1 MLPLFAASGC
11 AALIYQVVWL
21 ERLSL
26 AIGSSAMSLGV
37 VLATFM
43 GGLGLVSLLA
53 SRLGPG
59 RSPLRRYALFSR
71 RLSQ

>member
-1 MLPLFAASGC
+1 MLTVMLLLFAASGC

-37 VLATFM
+37 VLATFR
-43 GGLGLVSLLA
+43 GGLGWGSLLA
-53 SRLGPG
+53 SRLHPG
-59 RSPLRRYALFSR
+59 S
-71 RLSQ
+71 LSA